1 MRGKDNIKPDGMD
14 WVTKSRPAP
23 PSPGVITCRGDRALM
38 TAYQTDSESGKEVNE
53 AGTEEVLVSSSFFS
67 VFVGMS
73 GSKAERQ
80 RKTVNL
86 YLLFAMVV

>member
-1 MRGKDNIKPDGMD
+1 MD

-53 AGTEEVLVSSSFFS
+53 AGTEEVLVSSSFFFGLCGYEW
-67 VFVGMS
+67 VKS
-73 GSKAERQ
+73 G
-80 RKTVNL
+80 KTTKNR
-86 YLLFAMVV
+86 